1 MNIYGFREFKGN
13 WQIGAKWRFIGGQP
27 YTPYDYYTSSL
38 VEYWDVT
45 GFPATDF
52 SQFNQ
57 LRFEPFTQLDLRVDK
72 EWFLKKVTINVYL
85 DIQNVLNS
93 KTTSSTFLIQDLDD
107 NGNPIIENP
116 GDPADLQR
124 YRMKELESTAG
135 TILPTIGVI
144 IEF

>member
-1 MNIYGFREFKGN
+1 MV
-13 WQIGAKWRFIGGQP
+13 GGQP

-45 GFPATDF
+45 GFPASDY

-57 LRFEPFTQLDLRVDK
+57 LRYESFTQLDLRVDK
-72 EWFLKKVTINVYL
+72 EWFLKRVTINVYV
-85 DIQNVLNS
+85 DIQNILNS
-93 KTTSSTFLIQDLDD
+93 QTVSSSFLIQELDD

-116 GDPADLQR
+116 GDPAEMQR
-124 YRMKELESTAG
+124 YQMKEIEAQAG